1 VVKRGDM
8 AQSHP
13 TITVEETLQRAMAA
27 IQSQRPEEAA
37 RLARDVL
44 NRNSSHP
51 NALHILGYSYLMQER
66 PSDAIELLE
75 KAHRSLRDPAI
86 ETQLAIALRKAGR
99 TDDALKRLARA
110 CKRTPPF
117 PAAFHEYGFLL
128 HTLNRDDEAIEILKN
143 GIESAPWMPELSILL
158 GWIFHG
164 RNDNES
170 AKRIFAAAVR
180 ASPNHADALYGLGL
194 VLMDT
199 GQFALAADHFQQALK
214 FNPSDQEPRLYL
226 AACLLEMGQSGAASA
241 CLRQVTRGGPN
252 FYGRA
257 LKILTNSGR
266 GRFWLQPSEAVN
278 FFKGERN

>member
-1 VVKRGDM
+1 MKKRSDM
-8 AQSHP
+8 AQSQ
-13 TITVEETLQRAMAA
+13 IAVEDTLQRAMAA
-27 IQSQRPEEAA
+27 IQSRRPDEAA

-44 NRNSSHP
+44 EKNSSHP

-66 PSDAIELLE
+66 PGDAIELLE
-75 KAHRSLRDPAI
+75 KAYRSLRDPAI
-86 ETQLAIALRKAGR
+86 ETQLGIALRKAGR

-128 HTLNRDDEAIEILKN
+128 HMLDRDDEAIDILKR
-143 GIESAPWMPELSILL
+143 GIDLAPWMPELPILL

-164 RNDNES
+164 RNDSEN
-170 AKRIFAAAVR
+170 AKRVFAQAAR

-199 GQFALAADHFQQALK
+199 GQFAPAADHFQQALRL
-214 FNPSDQEPRLYL
+214 NPSDQEPRLYL
-226 AACLLEMGQSGAASA
+226 AACLLEMGQSGAAHA
-241 CLRQVTRGGPN
+241 CLRQVTRGGPS

-257 LKILTNSGR
+257 LKILATSGR
-266 GRFWLQPSEAVN
+266 GRFWLKPSEAVK
-278 FFKGERN
+278 FFNGERS